1 MLTPVVRA
9 VDLLLSEGSK
19 ELVAGMQRYLRR
31 MFSGPYK
38 KYAQKRHGRNAVF
51 NINGSHMSIDTE
63 AAGIDE
69 QLLLDRTKERDSTL
83 RLQKLLSEQKGI
95 YRNIIF
101 LDIGANIGYYTLLA
115 CSVLRGHGRIYAFEP
130 DKTNYGRLCSNLEL
144 NKYRSECNV
153 ETRNVAVGN
162 RNRTATLNI
171 KATGN
176 SHMLSSTDH
185 NDRETVEQIKIT
197 VESIANILS
206 EINFGEEDLLVL
218 KVDVEGA
225 ESEIIPE
232 LKSVIDTPQ
241 PIAVMCELHPDRLS
255 SSEQK
260 EIISVLRSLSLDF
273 VSLNGGSNEDK
284 GVKWSDLETIESN
297 TQVLAIRIS

>member
-1 MLTPVVRA
+1 
-9 VDLLLSEGSK
+9 
-19 ELVAGMQRYLRR
+19 
-31 MFSGPYK
+31 
-38 KYAQKRHGRNAVF
+38 
-51 NINGSHMSIDTE
+51 
-63 AAGIDE
+63 
-69 QLLLDRTKERDSTL
+69 
-83 RLQKLLSEQKGI
+83 
-95 YRNIIF
+95 
-101 LDIGANIGYYTLLA
+101 
-115 CSVLRGHGRIYAFEP
+115 
-130 DKTNYGRLCSNLEL
+130 
-144 NKYRSECNV
+144 
-153 ETRNVAVGN
+153 
-162 RNRTATLNI
+162 
-171 KATGN
+171 
-176 SHMLSSTDH
+176 MLSSTDH